1 MNQNSNSGCGE
12 SRHERFRSTDRRVRA
27 SSVMAPWLSAIAA
40 LLVALVAL
48 VATKPLFAATVTG
61 ADAALTVE
69 SDSLRLIIGTNA
81 HTLEFTDKSSG
92 TNYSPQN
99 PGTAFARLKKAGQP
113 FEATAATASDGR
125 LRLEFA
131 GAGVSATLKILG
143 AKHSVSVEV
152 LSLIG
157 DGVEEF
163 TFADVPLTL
172 KGAPEEPFAACALAL
187 NLQTNVREVPRA
199 TSKLEALC
207 YPRFGFAGAKVALL
221 GCPQKELR
229 RGMQEVVTAAPDL
242 PHSPIGGPWALDAE
256 INQGSYLFNFGDM
269 SEDKAEDWIKLAR
282 SLGLNQI
289 DFHGGSSFR
298 FGDCEPN
305 PKTYPEGRASLKAV
319 VDKLHA
325 AGLKAGLHT
334 YAFFMDKKCPWVT
347 PVPDARLAKDKTF
360 TLAESL
366 DAGTNAATVI
376 VTETTTSMS
385 AITGF
390 FVRNSATLH
399 VDDELI
405 VYSGASQIAPY
416 VFTNCQ
422 RGAWGTR
429 VAAHVKGAKVHHL
442 KECFGLFVPDGD
454 TTMLADVAA
463 ATARTFNE
471 CGFDMMYLDALDGE
485 DILGG
490 GENAWHYG
498 SKFVFELWQRLNH
511 PALME
516 MSTFHHHLWY
526 VRSRMGAW
534 DHPTRSHKRFIDI
547 HNAANADGYR
557 MFLPMHLGWWA
568 VKTWTGPQGEPTFA
582 DDMEYLCG
590 KAIGNNVGF
599 SLMGVDPAK
608 FAKNPALQR
617 LGGLTRQYEELRHA
631 KYFPESVKAQ
641 LRVPGDEFT
650 LDQSPEGKWQLRPAR
665 YAKHKVESLDDR
677 TATWTV
683 TNTFA
688 AQPVRLR
695 LEVLMSAEAYEA
707 TNAIALAGFNDAKE
721 FPDRTQANGVTAT
734 LEPSTN
740 FVKAGAGSG
749 LILATNTR
757 PERRATWASLGK
769 TFTPP
774 LNLGGDRSLGV
785 WVYGDGQGE
794 VLNFQLRCPA
804 HVVAGT
810 GEHYVV
816 VDFTGWRYFELIEP
830 AGERHADYSWPY
842 GGAYDIYRE
851 TVDYK
856 QIEKLTVWI
865 NNLPANGTAEIYL
878 SPVRATPL
886 VKTKLRDPQL
896 TVGESILLLP
906 VEMESGSYL
915 EFNSLT
921 DCKVF
926 GPDGGFLQDVKMVGG
941 VPSLVAGENRL
952 RFGCQSAPGMN
963 PRVRITI
970 ATSGAP
976 LAP

>member
-1 MNQNSNSGCGE
+1 MQ
-12 SRHERFRSTDRRVRA
+12 
-27 SSVMAPWLSAIAA
+27 AA
-40 LLVALVAL
+40 LLSLTAIVVAVLTTVS
-48 VATKPLFAATVTG
+48 LFAAGV
-61 ADAALTVE
+61 DLEKIALTVE
-69 SDSLRLIIGTNA
+69 SDSLRLTVGTNA
-81 HTLEFTDKSSG
+81 HTLEFIDKSSG
-92 TNYSPQN
+92 VNYAAQN
-99 PGTAFARLKKAGQP
+99 RSVAFARVRKAGKFFP
-113 FEATAATASDGR
+113 ATTARLSDDR
-125 LRLEFA
+125 LVLEFA
-131 GAGVSATLKILG
+131 AAGVSAALRVGG
-143 AKHSVSVEV
+143 AQHSITVEV
-152 LSLIG
+152 LSVTG

-163 TFADVPLTL
+163 VFADVPLTL
-172 KGAPEEPFAACALAL
+172 KGNGEETFAGCALAL
-187 NLQTNVREVPRA
+187 NLQTNVRELPRA
-199 TSKLEALC
+199 SSRLEASC
-207 YPRFGFAGAKVALL
+207 YPRFGFAGAKVAFI
-221 GCPQKELR
+221 GCPTQNLR
-229 RGMQEVVTAAPDL
+229 RALQEVVTAAPDL

-256 INQGSYLFNFGDM
+256 INQGSYLFNFSDL
-269 SEDKAEDWIKLAR
+269 SEEKADDWIKLAR

-289 DFHGGSSFR
+289 DFHGGGSFR

-305 PKTYPEGRASLKAV
+305 PKTYPKGRASLKAV

-347 PVPDARLAKDKTF
+347 PVPDRRLAKDATF
-360 TLAESL
+360 TLAAPL
-366 DAGTNAATVI
+366 DASTNLATLL
-376 VTETTTSMS
+376 VTEPTTNMS

-405 VYSGASQIAPY
+405 VYSGASQTAPY
-416 VFTNCQ
+416 AFTNCQ

-429 VAAHVKGAKVHHL
+429 VATHAKGAKVHHL

-454 TTMLADVAA
+454 TDMLAEVAA

-490 GENAWHYG
+490 WENAWHYG
-498 SKFVFELWQRLNH
+498 SKFVFELWKRLDH

-617 LGGLTRQYEELRHA
+617 LGSITRQYEELRHA
-631 KYFPESVKAQ
+631 KYFSEAVKTR

-650 LDQSPEGKWQLRPAR
+650 LDQSPDGKWQFRPAQ
-665 YAKHKVESLDDR
+665 YTKHKVEGRDDW

-683 TNTFA
+683 TNSFA
-688 AQPVRLR
+688 AQPLRLR
-695 LEVLMSAEAYEA
+695 LEVLMSAEDYDA
-707 TNAIALAGFNDAKE
+707 TNAIRVTEFDDAST
-721 FPDRTQANGVTAT
+721 FPDRAQANGVLAT
-734 LEPSTN
+734 LVPSTN
-740 FVKAGAGSG
+740 QVKSGTWSG
-749 LILATNTR
+749 LLTATNTR
-757 PERRATWASLGK
+757 PERTATWASFGR
-769 TFTPP
+769 TFTPS
-774 LNLGGDRSLGV
+774 LNLGGERALGV

-810 GEHYVV
+810 GEHFVL

-830 AGERHADYSWPY
+830 AGERHANYSWPY
-842 GGAYDIYRE
+842 GDAYNIYRE

-856 QIEKLTVWI
+856 QIEKFSVWI
-865 NNLPANGTAEIYL
+865 NNLPANGSVNCFI

-886 VKTKLRDPQL
+886 VKAKIRNPRL
-896 TVGESILLLP
+896 TVGNRTLRLP

-915 EFNSLT
+915 EFNSPA

-926 GPDGGFLQDVKMVGG
+926 GPDGAFLQDVKISSAVPTLAMGG
-941 VPSLVAGENRL
+941 NQL
-952 RFGCQSAPGMN
+952 RFECDPTPGLN
-963 PRVRITI
+963 PRVRIT
-970 ATSGAP
+970 TSTFGTP

>member
-1 MNQNSNSGCGE
+1 MNAPFI
-12 SRHERFRSTDRRVRA
+12 RLV
-27 SSVMAPWLSAIAA
+27 SVAVAFLAA
-40 LLVALVAL
+40 LQLVAAETGQV
-48 VATKPLFAATVTG
+48 KP
-61 ADAALTVE
+61 ALTVE
-69 SDSLRLIIGTNA
+69 SDSLRLVIGTNA
-81 HTLEFTDKSSG
+81 RTLEFTDIASG
-92 TNYSPQN
+92 TNYCTQKPSV
-99 PGTAFARLKKAGQP
+99 AFARVKRAGKF
-113 FEATAATASDGR
+113 FEATAASLIEGR
-125 LRLEFA
+125 LVLEFG
-131 GAGVSATLKILG
+131 GAGVSAALKVVG
-143 AKHSVSVEV
+143 AKHSVTVEV
-152 LSLIG
+152 LSVTG

-172 KGAPEEPFAACALAL
+172 KGAEEEPFAACALAL

-199 TSKLEALC
+199 SSRLEASC
-207 YPRFGFAGAKVALL
+207 YPRFGFTGAKVALI

-229 RGMQEVVTAAPDL
+229 RVLQEVVTAAPEL

-269 SEDKAEDWIKLAR
+269 SEDKADDWIKLAR

-305 PKTYPEGRASLKAV
+305 PKTYPNGRASLKAV

-334 YAFFMDKKCPWVT
+334 YAFFIDKNCPSVR
-347 PVPDARLAKDKTF
+347 PVPDARLAKDATF
-360 TLAESL
+360 TLAEPL
-366 DAGTNAATVI
+366 DAGTNKVSVF
-376 VTETTTSMS
+376 VTEPTTKMS

-405 VYSGASQIAPY
+405 VYSGASQTAPY
-416 VFTNCQ
+416 AFTNCQ

-429 VAAHVKGAKVHHL
+429 VAAHAKGAKVHHL

-490 GENAWHYG
+490 GENTWHYG
-498 SKFVFELWQRLNH
+498 SKFVFELWKRLDH

-547 HNAANADGYR
+547 HTAANADGHR

-599 SLMGVDPAK
+599 SLMGVDPAS
-608 FAKNPALQR
+608 FARNPALQR
-617 LGGLTRQYEELRHA
+617 LGGITRQYEELRHA
-631 KYFPESVKAQ
+631 KYFSESMKAR

-650 LDQSPEGKWQLRPAR
+650 LDQSPDGKWQFRPAR
-665 YAKHKVESLDDR
+665 YAKHKVESLDDW
-677 TATWTV
+677 TAAWTV
-683 TNTFA
+683 TNTFGT
-688 AQPVRLR
+688 QPLKLR
-695 LEVLMSAEAYEA
+695 LEVLMSAEPYD
-707 TNAIALAGFNDAKE
+707 TTTAIALAEFIDAKE
-721 FPDRTQANGVTAT
+721 FPDRTQASGVSAT

-740 FVKAGAGSG
+740 FVKAGAWSG
-749 LILATNTR
+749 LITAANTR
-757 PERRATWASLGK
+757 PERTATWASLGR
-769 TFTPP
+769 TFAPP
-774 LNLGGDRSLGV
+774 LNLRGERALGV
-785 WVYGDGQGE
+785 WVHGDGQGE
-794 VLNFQLRCPA
+794 VLNFQFRCPE
-804 HVVAGT
+804 HIVAGI
-810 GEHYVV
+810 GEHYVM
-816 VDFTGWRYFELIEP
+816 VDFTGWRYFELVEP
-830 AGERHADYSWPY
+830 EGERYANYSWPY
-842 GGAYDIYRE
+842 GGGYEIYRE

-856 QIEKLTVWI
+856 QIEKLNVWI
-865 NNLPANGTAEIYL
+865 NNLPANGTAKIYL

-886 VKTKLRDPQL
+886 VKAKIKNPRL
-896 TVGESILLLP
+896 TVGEHTLLLP

-915 EFNSLT
+915 EFNAPE
-921 DCKVF
+921 DCKMF
-926 GPDGGFLQDVKMVGG
+926 GADGGFLQDVKITGR
-941 VPSLVAGENRL
+941 VPTLATGSNQM
-952 RFGCQSAPGMN
+952 RFGCDSAPGVT
-963 PRVRITI
+963 PRVRIT
-970 ATSGAP
+970 TSTFGAP

>member
-1 MNQNSNSGCGE
+1 MQ
-12 SRHERFRSTDRRVRA
+12 A
-27 SSVMAPWLSAIAA
+27 SLLLFTTIAFA
-40 LLVALVAL
+40 LLTAPQLVA
-48 VATKPLFAATVTG
+48 AG
-61 ADAALTVE
+61 AGLEPAALTVE
-69 SDSLRLIIGTNA
+69 SDSLRLTVGTNA
-81 HTLEFTDKSSG
+81 LTLEFTDKVSG
-92 TNYSPQN
+92 TNYCARN
-99 PGTAFARLKKAGQP
+99 PSAAFARVKKAGKL
-113 FEATAATASDGR
+113 FAATTAR
-125 LRLEFA
+125 LIDDRLVLDFVD
-131 GAGVSATLKILG
+131 AGVSAALRILG
-143 AKHSVSVEV
+143 AKQSVTVEV
-152 LSLIG
+152 LAVTG
-157 DGVEEF
+157 ADVEEF
-163 TFADVPLTL
+163 VFADVPLTL
-172 KGAPEEPFAACALAL
+172 KGAESEPFAGCALAL
-187 NLQTNVREVPRA
+187 NLQTNVRELPRA
-199 TSKLEALC
+199 ASRLEASC
-207 YPRFGFAGAKVALL
+207 YPRFGFTGAKVALI
-221 GCPQKELR
+221 GCQQKDLR
-229 RGMQEVVTAAPDL
+229 GVLQEVVTAAPDR

-256 INQGSYLFNFGDM
+256 INQGSYLFNFSDL
-269 SEDKAEDWIKLAR
+269 SEEKADDWIKLAR
-282 SLGLNQI
+282 SLGMNQI
-289 DFHGGSSFR
+289 DFHGGGSFR

-305 PKTYPEGRASLKAV
+305 PKTYPKGRTSLKAV

-347 PVPDARLAKDKTF
+347 PVPDARLAKDLTF
-360 TLAESL
+360 TLAEPL
-366 DAGTNAATVI
+366 DASTNLTTVS
-376 VTETTTSMS
+376 VTEPTTKMS
-385 AITGF
+385 ALTGF

-405 VYSGASQIAPY
+405 LYSGVSQTAPY
-416 VFTNCQ
+416 AFTNCQ

-429 VAAHVKGAKVHHL
+429 VASHAKGAKVHHL

-454 TTMLADVAA
+454 TTLLAEVAA

-490 GENAWHYG
+490 SENAWHYG
-498 SKFVFELWQRLNH
+498 SKFVFELWKRLDH

-534 DHPTRSHKRFIDI
+534 DHPTRSHKRFIDL

-617 LGGLTRQYEELRHA
+617 LGGITRQYEELRHA
-631 KYFPESVKAQ
+631 KYFPESVKAR

-650 LDQSPEGKWQLRPAR
+650 LDQSPDGKWQFRPAH
-665 YAKHKVESLDDR
+665 YTKHKVEGRDDR

-683 TNTFA
+683 TNPFA
-688 AQPVRLR
+688 AQPLRVR
-695 LEVLMSAEAYEA
+695 LEVLMSAEAYDA
-707 TNAIALAGFNDAKE
+707 TNAITVTEFEDGKA
-721 FPDRTQANGVTAT
+721 FPDRAQVNGVSAT
-734 LEPSTN
+734 LQPSTN
-740 FVKAGAGSG
+740 HVRAGAISG
-749 LILATNTR
+749 LITATNAR
-757 PERRATWASLGK
+757 PERTATWASFGQ

-774 LNLGGDRSLGV
+774 LILGGERALGV
-785 WVYGDGQGE
+785 WVYGDGHGE

-830 AGERHADYSWPY
+830 EGERHANYTWPY
-842 GGAYDIYRE
+842 GDAYDIYRE
-851 TVDYK
+851 MVDYK
-856 QIEKLTVWI
+856 QIEKFSVWI
-865 NNLPANGTAEIYL
+865 NNLPANGTAKCYL

-886 VKTKLRDPQL
+886 VKAKIRNPRL
-896 TVGESILLLP
+896 TIGDRTLLLP
-906 VEMESGSYL
+906 VEIESGSYL
-915 EFNSLT
+915 EFNSPE

-926 GPDGGFLQDVKMVGG
+926 APDGGFLQDVKITAR
-941 VPSLVAGENRL
+941 VPTLATGTNQM
-952 RFGCQSAPGMN
+952 RFGCDAIARVN
-963 PRVRITI
+963 PRVRIT
-970 ATSGAP
+970 TSTFGAP
-976 LAP
+976 VTP

>member
-1 MNQNSNSGCGE
+1 MNTPVI
-12 SRHERFRSTDRRVRA
+12 RL
-27 SSVMAPWLSAIAA
+27 LSIA
-40 LLVALVAL
+40 
-48 VATKPLFAATVTG
+48 FAVLTAARLHA
-61 ADAALTVE
+61 ADVGPAQIALTVE
-69 SDSLRLIIGTNA
+69 SDSLRLAIGTNA
-81 HTLEFTDKSSG
+81 QTLEFTDKASG
-92 TNYSPQN
+92 NNYAAQN
-99 PGTAFARLKKAGQP
+99 PTVAFAKVKRAGK
-113 FEATAATASDGR
+113 FFAATKAAQSEG
-125 LRLEFA
+125 LLVLEFA
-131 GAGVSATLKILG
+131 DPGVSATLRMVG
-143 AKHSVSVEV
+143 AKHSVTVEV
-152 LSLIG
+152 IAVTGESG
-157 DGVEEF
+157 EEF
-163 TFADVPLTL
+163 VFTDVPLSL
-172 KGAPEEPFAACALAL
+172 KGAEAEPFAGCALAL
-187 NLQTNVREVPRA
+187 NLQTNVRELPRA
-199 TSKLEALC
+199 SSRLEAIC
-207 YPRFGFAGAKVALL
+207 YPRFGFVGAKVALI
-221 GCPQKELR
+221 GCPTDNLR
-229 RGMQEVVTAAPDL
+229 RALQDVVTAAPDL

-256 INQGSYLFNFGDM
+256 INQGSYLFNFGEM
-269 SEDKAEDWIKLAR
+269 SEDKADDWIKLAR

-289 DFHGGSSFR
+289 DFHGGTSFR

-305 PKTYPEGRASLKAV
+305 PITYPNGRGSLKAV
-319 VDKLHA
+319 VDQLHA

-347 PVPDARLAKDKTF
+347 PVPDKRLAKDATF
-360 TLAESL
+360 TLAEPL
-366 DAGTNAATVI
+366 DASTNLASVFVAEPTINRSAT
-376 VTETTTSMS
+376 
-385 AITGF
+385 TGF

-405 VYSGASQIAPY
+405 VFTGARQTSPY
-416 VFTNCQ
+416 GFTNCQ

-429 VAAHVKGAKVHHL
+429 IAAHTKGTKVHHL

-498 SKFVFELWQRLNH
+498 SKFVFELWKRLDH

-617 LGGLTRQYEELRHA
+617 LGGITRQYEELRHA
-631 KYFPESVKAQ
+631 KYFSEAVKAR

-650 LDQSPEGKWQLRPAR
+650 LDQSAEGKWQLRPAH
-665 YAKHKVESLDDR
+665 YTKHKVESRDDW
-677 TATWTV
+677 TATWMV
-683 TNTFA
+683 TNSFVT
-688 AQPVRLR
+688 QPLRLR
-695 LEVLMSAEAYEA
+695 LEVLMAAKPYDA
-707 TNAIALAGFNDAKE
+707 TNAITVAQFTDAKD
-721 FPDRTQANGVTAT
+721 FPDRTQANGVSAT

-740 FVKAGAGSG
+740 FVKASAWSG
-749 LILATNTR
+749 LLTATNIR
-757 PERRATWASLGK
+757 PERTATWASFGK

-774 LNLGGDRSLGV
+774 LNLGGERALGV

-794 VLNFQLRCPA
+794 VLNFQLRCPS

-810 GEHYVV
+810 GENYVV

-830 AGERHADYSWPY
+830 AGERHANYSWPY
-842 GGAYDIYRE
+842 GSAYDIYRE

-865 NNLPANGTAEIYL
+865 NNLPANGTAKCYL

-886 VKTKLRDPQL
+886 VKAKLRNPRL
-896 TVGESILLLP
+896 VVGDRPLLLP

-915 EFNSLT
+915 EFNSPE

-926 GPDGGFLQDVKMVGG
+926 GPDGGFLQDVKIANTARLMA
-941 VPSLVAGENRL
+941 AGENQL
-952 RFGCQSAPGMN
+952 RFECDPTPGLN
-963 PRVRITI
+963 PRVRVTT
-970 ATSGAP
+970 ATFGAP

>member
-1 MNQNSNSGCGE
+1 MN
-12 SRHERFRSTDRRVRA
+12 T
-27 SSVMAPWLSAIAA
+27 
-40 LLVALVAL
+40 LLVRLS
-48 VATKPLFAATVTG
+48 LFAVAC
-61 ADAALTVE
+61 LTVLQLAAAETGPVKPAITIE
-69 SDSLRLIIGTNA
+69 SDSLRLIIGA
-81 HTLEFTDKSSG
+81 DGRTLEFTDKSSG
-92 TNYSPQN
+92 TNYATRN
-99 PGTAFARLKKAGQP
+99 PGVAFARVKQDGKF
-113 FEATAATASDGR
+113 FEATTALLADNR
-125 LRLEFA
+125 LLLTFG
-131 GAGVSATLKILG
+131 GAGVRAALKVVG
-143 AKHSVSVEV
+143 TKHSLTVEV
-152 LSLIG
+152 LSVSG
-157 DGVEEF
+157 DNVAEF
-163 TFADVPLTL
+163 VFADVPLTL
-172 KGAPEEPFAACALAL
+172 KGAEAEPFAACALAL

-199 TSKLEALC
+199 SSRLEASC
-207 YPRFGFAGAKVALL
+207 YPRFGFAGAKVALI
-221 GCPQKELR
+221 GCPQKDLR
-229 RGMQEVVTAAPDL
+229 RVLQEVVTAAPDL

-269 SEDKAEDWIKLAR
+269 SEDKADDWIKLAR

-289 DFHGGSSFR
+289 DFHGGGSFR

-305 PKTYPEGRASLKAV
+305 PKTYPKGRASLKAV

-347 PVPDARLAKDKTF
+347 PVPDKRLAKDATF
-360 TLAESL
+360 TLAEPL
-366 DAGTNAATVI
+366 DASTNKVMVF
-376 VTETTTSMS
+376 VTEPTTNMS

-390 FVRNSATLH
+390 FVRNSVTLQ

-405 VYSGASQIAPY
+405 TYSGVSKTAPY
-416 VFTNCQ
+416 AFTNCQ

-429 VAAHVKGAKVHHL
+429 VAAHAAGAKVHHL

-454 TTMLADVAA
+454 TPMLADVAA

-498 SKFVFELWQRLNH
+498 SKFVFELWQRLDH

-617 LGGLTRQYEELRHA
+617 LGGITRQYEELRHA
-631 KYFPESVKAQ
+631 KYFSESVKAR

-650 LDQSPEGKWQLRPAR
+650 LDQAADGKWQFRPAH
-665 YAKHKVESLDDR
+665 YTKHKVESLDDW

-688 AQPVRLR
+688 AQPLRVR
-695 LEVLMSAEAYEA
+695 LEVLMSAEPYDA
-707 TNAIALAGFNDAKE
+707 TNAIVVAGFTDANE
-721 FPDRTQANGVTAT
+721 FSDRTLAKGVFVT
-734 LEPSTN
+734 LESSTN
-740 FVKAGAGSG
+740 LVKAGALSG
-749 LILATNTR
+749 LITATNAR
-757 PERRATWASLGK
+757 SERTATWASLGK
-769 TFTPP
+769 KFTPP
-774 LNLGGDRSLGV
+774 LNLGGERALGV

-794 VLNFQLRCPA
+794 VLNLQLRCPE
-804 HVVAGT
+804 HVVAGI

-830 AGERHADYSWPY
+830 EGERYENYAWPY
-842 GGAYDIYRE
+842 GNGYAIYRE

-856 QIEKLTVWI
+856 QIETFSVWI
-865 NNLPANGTAEIYL
+865 NHLPAHGTAKCYL

-886 VKTKLRDPQL
+886 VKAKIRNPQL
-896 TVGESILLLP
+896 TVGNRTLLLP

-915 EFNSLT
+915 EFNSPE

-926 GPDGGFLQDVKMVGG
+926 GPDGGFLTDLKINGT
-941 VPSLVAGENRL
+941 VPTLAAGANQL
-952 RFGCQSAPGMN
+952 RFGCDGAPGVN
-963 PRVRITI
+963 PRVRITT
-970 ATSGAP
+970 ATFGVP

>member
-1 MNQNSNSGCGE
+1 MNTSLIRLFSIAVTFLSGVQLGTAE
-12 SRHERFRSTDRRVRA
+12 TSPE
-27 SSVMAPWLSAIAA
+27 
-40 LLVALVAL
+40 
-48 VATKPLFAATVTG
+48 KP
-61 ADAALTVE
+61 ALTAE
-69 SDSLRLIIGTNA
+69 SDSLRLAVGTNA
-81 HTLEFTDKSSG
+81 HTIEFTDKSSG
-92 TNYSPQN
+92 TNYAAQN
-99 PGTAFARLKKAGQP
+99 PTVAFARVKQAGKFIAATKAGL
-113 FEATAATASDGR
+113 TDGG
-125 LRLEFA
+125 LVLEFG
-131 GAGVSATLKILG
+131 GAGVSAALKIVG
-143 AKHSVSVEV
+143 AKHSVIVEV
-152 LSLIG
+152 ISVTG

-163 TFADVPLTL
+163 VFADVPLTL
-172 KGAPEEPFAACALAL
+172 KGAEQEPFAGCALAL
-187 NLQTNVREVPRA
+187 NLQTNVRELPRA
-199 TSKLEALC
+199 TSRLEASC
-207 YPRFGFAGAKVALL
+207 YPRFGFAGAKVALI
-221 GCPQKELR
+221 GCPSSNLR
-229 RGMQEVVTAAPDL
+229 RVLQEVVTAAPDL

-269 SEDKAEDWIKLAR
+269 SEDKADDWIQLAR

-305 PKTYPEGRASLKAV
+305 PKTYPHGRASLKAV

-325 AGLKAGLHT
+325 AGLKTGLHT

-347 PVPDARLAKDKTF
+347 PVPDKRLAKDATF
-360 TLAESL
+360 TLAEPL
-366 DAGTNAATVI
+366 DASTNSVAVLVI
-376 VTETTTSMS
+376 EPTTNMS

-405 VYSGASQIAPY
+405 VFSGASQKAPY
-416 VFTNCQ
+416 AFTNCQ

-429 VAAHVKGAKVHHL
+429 VASHANGAKVHHL

-454 TTMLADVAA
+454 TDMLAEVAA

-498 SKFVFELWQRLNH
+498 SKFVFELWKRLER

-534 DHPTRSHKRFIDI
+534 DHPTRDHKRFIDI
-547 HNAANADGYR
+547 HNEANADGYR

-599 SLMGVDPAK
+599 SLMGVDPAN

-617 LGGLTRQYEELRHA
+617 LGDITRQYEELRHA
-631 KYFPESVKAQ
+631 KYFPESVKAR

-650 LDQSPEGKWQLRPAR
+650 LDQSADGKWQFRPAQ
-665 YAKHKVESLDDR
+665 YTKHKVEGLADW
-677 TATWTV
+677 TAAWTV

-688 AQPVRLR
+688 AQPLRLR
-695 LEVLMSAEAYEA
+695 LEVLMSAEPYEA
-707 TNAIALAGFNDAKE
+707 TNAITVAEFNDANE
-721 FPDRTQANGVTAT
+721 FPDRTQANGVSAT
-734 LEPSTN
+734 LVPSTS
-740 FVKAGAGSG
+740 FVKFGAGSG
-749 LILATNTR
+749 LITATNAR
-757 PERRATWASLGK
+757 PERTATWASFGK
-769 TFTPP
+769 TFSPP
-774 LNLGGDRSLGV
+774 LNLGGERALGV

-794 VLNFQLRCPA
+794 VLNFQLRCPP

-810 GEHYVV
+810 GEHYIV

-830 AGERHADYSWPY
+830 AGHLHANYSWPY
-842 GGAYDIYRE
+842 GSAYDIYRE

-856 QIEKLTVWI
+856 QIEKLSVWI
-865 NNLPANGTAEIYL
+865 NNLPATGAAKCYL

-886 VKTKLRDPQL
+886 VKAKIQNPRL
-896 TVGESILLLP
+896 TVGDRALLLP
-906 VEMESGSYL
+906 VTMQSGSYL
-915 EFNSLT
+915 EFNSPE

-926 GPDGGFLQDVKMVGG
+926 GPDGGFIQDVKIAGG
-941 VPSLVAGENRL
+941 APALAAGVNQL
-952 RFGCQSAPGMN
+952 RFGCDAASGVT
-963 PRVRITI
+963 PRVRITT
-970 ATSGAP
+970 ATFGAP

>member
-1 MNQNSNSGCGE
+1 MNAS
-12 SRHERFRSTDRRVRA
+12 FVR
-27 SSVMAPWLSAIAA
+27 LSQFAVAFLTA
-40 LLVALVAL
+40 LQLVTAETGQV
-48 VATKPLFAATVTG
+48 KP
-61 ADAALTVE
+61 ALTIE
-69 SDSLRLIIGTNA
+69 TDSLRLTIGANA
-81 HTLEFTDKSSG
+81 RTLEFTDKSSG
-92 TNYSPQN
+92 SNYCSRSP
-99 PGTAFARLKKAGQP
+99 GVAFARVKQGGKF
-113 FEATAATASDGR
+113 FEATTALLADNR
-125 LRLEFA
+125 LLLAFTD
-131 GAGVSATLKILG
+131 AGVSAALKIVG
-143 AKHSVSVEV
+143 AKHSVTVEV
-152 LSLIG
+152 LSVTG

-163 TFADVPLTL
+163 VFADVPLTL
-172 KGAPEEPFAACALAL
+172 KGAEEEPFAGCALAL

-199 TSKLEALC
+199 TSRLEASC
-207 YPRFGFAGAKVALL
+207 YPRFGFAGAKVALI
-221 GCPQKELR
+221 GCPQNSLR
-229 RGMQEVVTAAPDL
+229 RVMQEVVSAAPEL

-256 INQGSYLFNFGDM
+256 INQGSYLFNFGDL
-269 SEDKAEDWIKLAR
+269 SEEKADDWIKLAR

-289 DFHGGSSFR
+289 DFHGGGSFR

-305 PKTYPEGRASLKAV
+305 PKTYPQGRASLKAV

-347 PVPDARLAKDKTF
+347 PVPDARLAKDVTF
-360 TLAESL
+360 TLAEPL
-366 DAGTNAATVI
+366 DASSKSVF
-376 VTETTTSMS
+376 VTEPTTNMS

-390 FVRNSATLH
+390 FVRNSVTLH

-405 VYSGASQIAPY
+405 TYSGASKTAPY
-416 VFTNCQ
+416 AFTNCQ

-429 VAAHVKGAKVHHL
+429 VAPHAKGAKVHHL

-498 SKFVFELWQRLNH
+498 SKFVFELWKRLDH

-617 LGGLTRQYEELRHA
+617 LGGITRQYEELRHA
-631 KYFPESVKAQ
+631 KYFSESVKAR

-650 LDQSPEGKWQLRPAR
+650 LDQSPGGKWQFRPAS
-665 YAKHKVESLDDR
+665 YVKHKVEGLADW
-677 TATWTV
+677 TAAWTV

-688 AQPVRLR
+688 AQPLRVR
-695 LEVLMSAEAYEA
+695 LEVLMSAESYDA
-707 TNAIALAGFNDAKE
+707 TNAIMVAGFTDAKE
-721 FPDRTQANGVTAT
+721 FPDRTVANGVSAT
-734 LEPSTN
+734 LESSTN
-740 FVKAGAGSG
+740 LVKSGALSG
-749 LILATNTR
+749 LITATNTR
-757 PERRATWASLGK
+757 PERTATWASLGK

-774 LNLGGDRSLGV
+774 LNLGGERALGV
-785 WVYGDGQGE
+785 WVHGDGQGE
-794 VLNFQLRCPA
+794 VLNFQLRCPE
-804 HVVAGT
+804 HVVAGIS
-810 GEHYVV
+810 EHYVV

-830 AGERHADYSWPY
+830 EGERYASFSWPY
-842 GGAYDIYRE
+842 GNDYAIYRE

-856 QIEKLTVWI
+856 QIEKLNVWI
-865 NNLPANGTAEIYL
+865 NNLPANGTANCYL
-878 SPVRATPL
+878 SPVRATSL
-886 VKTKLRDPQL
+886 VKAIIRNPQL
-896 TVGESILLLP
+896 KVGDRTLLLP

-915 EFNSLT
+915 EFNSPE

-926 GPDGGFLQDVKMVGG
+926 GPDGGFLQDVKITGTAPTLAAGG
-941 VPSLVAGENRL
+941 NYL
-952 RFGCQSAPGMN
+952 RFSCDAAPGVN
-963 PRVRITI
+963 PRVRITT
-970 ATSGAP
+970 ATFGAP

>member
-1 MNQNSNSGCGE
+1 MN
-12 SRHERFRSTDRRVRA
+12 
-27 SSVMAPWLSAIAA
+27 APLIRLSQFTIAFLAA
-40 LLVALVAL
+40 LQLVAAET
-48 VATKPLFAATVTG
+48 AQMKP
-61 ADAALTVE
+61 ALTVE
-69 SDSLRLIIGTNA
+69 SDSLRLTIGTNA

-92 TNYSPQN
+92 SNYAGQN
-99 PGTAFARLKKAGQP
+99 PTVAFARVKKAGKL
-113 FEATAATASDGR
+113 FEATAGGLTEGR
-125 LRLEFA
+125 LVLEFA
-131 GAGVSATLKILG
+131 DAGVRAALKIVG
-143 AKHSVSVEV
+143 AKHSVTVEV
-152 LSLIG
+152 LSVTG

-163 TFADVPLTL
+163 VFADVPLRL
-172 KGAPEEPFAACALAL
+172 KGAEDEPFAACALAL
-187 NLQTNVREVPRA
+187 NLQTNVRELPRA
-199 TSKLEALC
+199 SSRPEAIC
-207 YPRFGFAGAKVALL
+207 YPRFGFAGAKVALI

-229 RGMQEVVTAAPDL
+229 RVMQEVVSAAPEL

-256 INQGSYLFNFGDM
+256 INQGSYLFNFGDL
-269 SEDKAEDWIKLAR
+269 SEAAAEDWIKLAR

-289 DFHGGSSFR
+289 DFHGGTSFR

-305 PKTYPEGRASLKAV
+305 PKTYPNGRASLKAV

-347 PVPDARLAKDKTF
+347 PVPDQRLAKDATF

-366 DAGTNAATVI
+366 DASTNPASVF
-376 VTETTTSMS
+376 VTETTTNMS

-405 VYSGASQIAPY
+405 LYSGASQTAPY
-416 VFTNCQ
+416 AFTNCQ

-429 VAAHVKGAKVHHL
+429 AAPHSKGARVHHL

-498 SKFVFELWQRLNH
+498 SKFVFELWKRLDH

-568 VKTWTGPQGEPTFA
+568 VKTWTGPQGEPTFG

-617 LGGLTRQYEELRHA
+617 LGAITRQYEELRHA
-631 KYFPESVKAQ
+631 KYFPESVKAR

-650 LDQSPEGKWQLRPAR
+650 LGQSPDGKWQFRPAH
-665 YAKHKVESLDDR
+665 YTKHKVESRDDW

-688 AQPVRLR
+688 SQPPRVR
-695 LEVLMSAEAYEA
+695 LEVLMSAEPYDA
-707 TNAIALAGFNDAKE
+707 TNAITVAEFKDASE
-721 FPDRTQANGVTAT
+721 FPDRTSANGVLTT
-734 LEPSTN
+734 LEPATN
-740 FVKAGAGSG
+740 LVKIGAWSG
-749 LILATNTR
+749 LITATNTQ
-757 PERRATWASLGK
+757 PARAASWASFGK
-769 TFTPP
+769 TLTPP
-774 LNLGGDRSLGV
+774 LNLGGERALGV
-785 WVYGDGQGE
+785 WVYGDSQGE

-804 HVVAGT
+804 HIVAGT
-810 GEHYVV
+810 GEHFVV

-830 AGERHADYSWPY
+830 VGERHANYSWPY
-842 GGAYDIYRE
+842 GDSYSIYRE

-856 QIEKLTVWI
+856 QIEKFSLWI
-865 NNLPANGTAEIYL
+865 NNLPPNGSAKCFL

-886 VKTKLRDPQL
+886 VRTKVRNPRL
-896 TVGESILLLP
+896 TLGDSTLLLP

-915 EFNSLT
+915 EFNST
-921 DCKVF
+921 ADCKVF
-926 GPDGGFLQDVKMVGG
+926 GPDGGFLQDVKITGEIPVLAAG
-941 VPSLVAGENRL
+941 VNQL
-952 RFGCQSAPGMN
+952 RFGCDLAPGPN
-963 PRVRITI
+963 PRVRITT
-970 ATSGAP
+970 ATFGAP
-976 LAP
+976 LDP

>member
-1 MNQNSNSGCGE
+1 MN
-12 SRHERFRSTDRRVRA
+12 TLLVRLLTA
-27 SSVMAPWLSAIAA
+27 AVA
-40 LLVALVAL
+40 LLTAAE
-48 VATKPLFAATVTG
+48 LFAAEVG
-61 ADAALTVE
+61 PVKPAITVE
-69 SDSLRLIIGTNA
+69 SDSLRLVIGTNA
-81 HTLEFTDKSSG
+81 HTLAFTDKSSG
-92 TNYSPQN
+92 RNYANQN
-99 PGTAFARLKKAGQP
+99 PTVAFARVKQAGKYH
-113 FEATAATASDGR
+113 EATKAVVVDGG
-125 LRLEFA
+125 LALEF
-131 GAGVSATLKILG
+131 GGTGVRATLKFIG
-143 AKHSVSVEV
+143 AKHSITVEV
-152 LSLIG
+152 LAVTG

-163 TFADVPLTL
+163 IFADVPLTL
-172 KGAPEEPFAACALAL
+172 KGVGSETFAGCALAL
-187 NLQTNVREVPRA
+187 NLQTNVRELPRA
-199 TSKLEALC
+199 SSRLEASC
-207 YPRFGFAGAKVALL
+207 YPRFGITGAKVALI
-221 GCPQKELR
+221 GCPTPNLR
-229 RGMQEVVTAAPDL
+229 RVLQEVVTAAPDL

-256 INQGSYLFNFGDM
+256 INQGSYLFNFSDL
-269 SEDKAEDWIKLAR
+269 SEEKADDWIKLAR
-282 SLGLNQI
+282 SLGMNQI
-289 DFHGGSSFR
+289 DFHGGGSFR

-305 PKTYPEGRASLKAV
+305 PKTYPQGRASLKAV

-334 YAFFMDKKCPWVT
+334 YAFFIDKKCPWVT
-347 PVPDARLAKDKTF
+347 PVPDKRLAKDATF
-360 TLAESL
+360 TLAEAL
-366 DAGTNAATVI
+366 DASTDLARVA
-376 VTETTTSMS
+376 VTEPTTNMS

-405 VYSGASQIAPY
+405 VYSGASQTAPY
-416 VFTNCQ
+416 AFTNCQ

-429 VAAHVKGAKVHHL
+429 VAEHGKGAKVHHL

-454 TTMLADVAA
+454 TDMLAEVAA

-490 GENAWHYG
+490 GENGWHYG
-498 SKFVFELWQRLNH
+498 SKFVFELWKRLER

-617 LGGLTRQYEELRHA
+617 LGGITRQYEELRHA
-631 KYFPESVKAQ
+631 KYFSEAVKAR

-650 LDQSPEGKWQLRPAR
+650 LDQSPEGKWQLRPAH
-665 YAKHKVESLDDR
+665 YTKHKFESRDDR

-683 TNTFA
+683 ANTFA
-688 AQPVRLR
+688 TQPLRMR
-695 LEVLMSAEAYEA
+695 LEVLMSAAAYDA
-707 TNAIALAGFNDAKE
+707 TNAITVTEFEDEKE
-721 FPDRTQANGVTAT
+721 FPDRTQANGVAAKLAASTKLVKVGAASGLVTAT
-734 LEPSTN
+734 NS
-740 FVKAGAGSG
+740 
-749 LILATNTR
+749 R
-757 PERRATWASLGK
+757 PERTATWASFGQ

-774 LNLGGDRSLGV
+774 LNLGGERALGV

-810 GEHYVV
+810 GEHFVV

-830 AGERHADYSWPY
+830 AGERHANYAWPY
-842 GGAYDIYRE
+842 GDAYNIYRE

-856 QIEKLTVWI
+856 QIEKFSVWI
-865 NNLPANGTAEIYL
+865 NHLPAHGSATCFI

-886 VKTKLRDPQL
+886 VKAKIQNPRV
-896 TVGESILLLP
+896 TVGNRTLRLP

-915 EFNSLT
+915 EFNLPA

-926 GPDGGFLQDVKMVGG
+926 GPDGGFLQDVKITDDVPMLAVGN
-941 VPSLVAGENRL
+941 NRL
-952 RFGCQSAPGMN
+952 RFDCDSAPGVN
-963 PRVRITI
+963 PRVRITT
-970 ATSGAP
+970 ATYGVP
-976 LAP
+976 LPP

>member
-1 MNQNSNSGCGE
+1 MTATNQSHMNPSLI
-12 SRHERFRSTDRRVRA
+12 RL
-27 SSVMAPWLSAIAA
+27 P
-40 LLVALVAL
+40 LLVAA
-48 VATKPLFAATVTG
+48 LFAAVQLVIGETRQVNP
-61 ADAALTVE
+61 ALTVE
-69 SDSLRLIIGTNA
+69 SDALRLVVGADA
-81 HTLEFTDKSSG
+81 HTLEFTDKISG
-92 TNYSPQN
+92 TNYAAQN
-99 PGTAFARLKKAGQP
+99 PAVAFARVKKAGK
-113 FEATAATASDGR
+113 FFVATTAVLTDNRLLLAFADADVRAA
-125 LRLEFA
+125 
-131 GAGVSATLKILG
+131 LKIVG
-143 AKHSVSVEV
+143 VKHSVVVEV
-152 LSLIG
+152 LSVTG

-163 TFADVPLTL
+163 VFADVPLTL
-172 KGAPEEPFAACALAL
+172 KGAESEPFAGCALAL
-187 NLQTNVREVPRA
+187 NLQTNVRELPRA
-199 TSKLEALC
+199 SSRLEASC
-207 YPRFGFAGAKVALL
+207 YPRFGFAGAKVALI
-221 GCPQKELR
+221 GCPQKNLR
-229 RGMQEVVTAAPDL
+229 RVMQEVVTAAPEL

-269 SEDKAEDWIKLAR
+269 SEDKADDWIKLAR

-289 DFHGGSSFR
+289 DFHGGGSFR

-305 PKTYPEGRASLKAV
+305 PTTYPNGRASLKAV

-334 YAFFMDKKCPWVT
+334 YAFFMDKQCPWVT
-347 PVPDARLAKDKTF
+347 PVPDHRLAKDATF
-360 TLAESL
+360 TLAEPL
-366 DAGTNAATVI
+366 DAGTNKVSVF
-376 VTETTTSMS
+376 VTEPTTKMS
-385 AITGF
+385 ATTGF

-405 VYSGASQIAPY
+405 VYSGASQTAPY
-416 VFTNCQ
+416 GFTNCQ

-429 VAAHVKGAKVHHL
+429 VAPHAKGAKVHHL

-498 SKFVFELWQRLNH
+498 SKFVFELWKRLDH
-511 PALME
+511 PALIE

-617 LGGLTRQYEELRHA
+617 LGGITRQYEELRHA
-631 KYFPESVKAQ
+631 KYFSEAVKAR

-650 LDQSPEGKWQLRPAR
+650 LDQSADGKWQFRPAQ
-665 YAKHKVESLDDR
+665 YTKHKVESLDDW
-677 TATWTV
+677 TTTWTV

-688 AQPVRLR
+688 AQPLRVR
-695 LEVLMSAEAYEA
+695 LEVLMSAEPYDA
-707 TNAIALAGFNDAKE
+707 TNAIALAEFKDAKV
-721 FPDRTQANGVTAT
+721 FPDRTQANGVSAV

-740 FVKAGAGSG
+740 LVKAGAVSG
-749 LILATNTR
+749 LITAANTR
-757 PERRATWASLGK
+757 PERTATWASLEK

-774 LNLGGDRSLGV
+774 LNLGGEQRALGV
-785 WVYGDGQGE
+785 WVHGDGQGE
-794 VLNFQLRCPA
+794 VLNFQLRCPE
-804 HVVAGT
+804 HLVAGI
-810 GEHYVV
+810 GEHYIM
-816 VDFTGWRYFELIEP
+816 VDFTGWRYFELIESE
-830 AGERHADYSWPY
+830 GERYENYSWPY
-842 GGAYDIYRE
+842 GNGYAIYRE
-851 TVDYK
+851 TVDYR
-856 QIEKLTVWI
+856 QIEKFSVWI
-865 NNLPANGTAEIYL
+865 NNLPTNGTAKVYL

-886 VKTKLRDPQL
+886 VKAKIRNPRL
-896 TVGESILLLP
+896 TVGDRTLVLP

-915 EFNSLT
+915 EFNSPE
-921 DCKVF
+921 DCKML
-926 GPDGGFLQDVKMVGG
+926 GPDGGFLQDIKI
-941 VPSLVAGENRL
+941 AGTAPAMAAGANQL
-952 RFGCQSAPGMN
+952 RFGCDSAPGVN
-963 PRVRITI
+963 PRVRIT
-970 ATSGAP
+970 TSTFGAP